1 MGLRPLRPK
10 KLRPINFHHDKFA
23 VSTSTGNSHLSMIST
38 SHLPRSLFWFL
49 IQYYQ
54 ESLQFCLL
62 FLLCKQWGYTP
73 ESVVCHQRWNFA
85 DWIDVK
91 LQSRGYILC
100 CFLPQVKNYQLLM
113 IVQRPWT
120 EELNGAGQ
128 HPMMGQMIWVG
139 QHPNGAGNIR
149 WSGLVNV
156 HGLMCWLGLVILL
169 WRDRWSGLV
178 NILGLRNWTGL
189 VNIKWQDRW
198 SGLVNVQWW
207 GRQKSLAY
215 DLWRLGVVGCWF
227 QFLLWRLKV
236 VCLFES
242 LFWRFSLVLTILFF
256 IWVILLTRSL
266 AFLSSAI
273 LIRVFWCSSCLIKI
287 VVGWDFVINKDVC
300 TTKKNTRHRRDNMMS
315 EGWF

>member
-156 HGLMCWLGLVILL
+156 HGLMCWLGWSSSYDGTDDLDWSTSLD
-169 WRDRWSGLV
+169 WEAERGWSTSNDRTDD
-178 NILGLRNWTGL
+178 LGLSMSNDEADKRAWLTIFGVL
-189 VNIKWQDRW
+189 E
-198 SGLVNVQWW
+198 L
-207 GRQKSLAY
+207 L
-215 DLWRLGVVGCWF
+215 VVGF
-227 QFLLWRLKV
+227 NFSFDVLKLLFVYLN
-236 VCLFES
+236 
-242 LFWRFSLVLTILFF
+242 
-256 IWVILLTRSL
+256 
-266 AFLSSAI
+266 LSFGDF
-273 LIRVFWCSSCLIKI
+273 RWC
-287 VVGWDFVINKDVC
+287 
-300 TTKKNTRHRRDNMMS
+300 
-315 EGWF
+315 